1 MAKAGGQLLEAGG
14 KVLGGVATVADGV
27 QVLGGVN
34 NIAQGNVATGT
45 TDVISGG
52 VSLGLDVAGGV
63 ALKTGVAT
71 GGTVA
76 LVGVAA
82 GGSVALA
89 TETVHAAIEGRETPL
104 EVADKFYGTH
114 FSNIIGWIAGDYSGR

>member
-1 MAKAGGQLLEAGG
+1 MAGSA
-14 KVLGGVATVADGV
+14 
-27 QVLGGVN
+27 
-34 NIAQGNVATGT
+34 
-45 TDVISGG
+45 SG
-52 VSLGLDVAGGV
+52 STSRA
-63 ALKTGVAT
+63 ASHSTGVAT
-71 GGTVA
+71 GGTLA